1 MRAFL
6 LPKIAVFAI
15 AGALAVALSC
25 ARDQELVSITVQP
38 GTEDFGAADPSLNV
52 QLKALGQYVH
62 PPVTKDITNEV
73 AWSTNTPQVAVV
85 SSTGLLSPGGA
96 ACGNALIFATVQTN
110 HSSGGRSSSGA
121 LITGQMTAN
130 VACSGAGGIGG
141 GGGGGGGTSTLTVGF
156 AGAGSGTITTTPAG
170 LGCASQC
177 SAQFTTGISISI
189 AATPSA
195 GSTFGNWVGCDTV
208 SGQTCNLVL
217 NNNRTVTVTFN

>member
-6 LPKIAVFAI
+6 LRKIAVFAI

-38 GTEDFGAADPSLNV
+38 GTQDFGTADPSLNV
-52 QLKALGQYVH
+52 QLKALGQYIH

-73 AWSTNTPQVAVV
+73 GWSTNSPQVAVV

-110 HSSGGRSSSGA
+110 HSSGGQSSSGA

-130 VACSGAGGIGG
+130 VACSGTGGA

-156 AGAGSGTITTTPAG
+156 AGAGSGTISTTPAG
-170 LGCASQC
+170 LGCAAQC
-177 SAQFTTGISISI
+177 STQFTTGSTISI
-189 AATPSA
+189 AATPSV
-195 GSTFGNWVGCDTV
+195 GSTFGSWAGCDQV